1 MIVGVDIDNVIA
13 DTEKEVRRVMFED
26 RGIKLARDDFRDYA
40 PEKLD
45 RFSKEDLDYILGRF
59 RDGNIFLDVEA
70 IDGARET
77 LDRLMGRHRV
87 VLVTSRPP
95 LVEDFTRR
103 WLKKNEIPYH
113 ELHFTPQSKL
123 NGIAYDLFI
132 EDQDNFARE
141 IADSGT
147 YVLLYDA
154 PWNRHFT
161 HENCERVL
169 SWDDIRKFCF
179 PPCALGH

>member
-26 RGIKLARDDFRDYA
+26 RGIKLARDDFKHYS
-40 PEKLD
+40 LD
-45 RFSKEDLDYILGRF
+45 RMPGITRDDLDFINGRF
-59 RDGNIFLDVEA
+59 ESGQIFLEVEP
-70 IDGARET
+70 IEGAREI
-77 LDRLMGRHRV
+77 LARLMNRHKV

-95 LVEDFTRR
+95 RIEKYTRE
-103 WLKKNEIPYH
+103 WLTKNEIPFH
-113 ELHFTPQSKL
+113 ELHFTPESKL

-161 HENCERVL
+161 HENCERVH
-169 SWDDIRKFCF
+169 SWDDIRRFCF
-179 PPCALGH
+179 PPCALG